1 MSKHRRRRSS
11 DARHVRLYH
20 HVLNS
25 QAWLA
30 LSAPARVVYIEI
42 FRLYNGAN
50 NGQLALSVRT
60 AAERCR
66 IAKDT
71 AARAFKELEELRFIE
86 CMQKGAFSYKV
97 RHATEWRI
105 TELRCDVTGRLPDKN
120 FMRWGRDKRKPVPN
134 DALTVPKQAQK
145 AA

>member
-71 AARAFKELEELRFIE
+71 AARAFKELED
-86 CMQKGAFSYKV
+86 
-97 RHATEWRI
+97 
-105 TELRCDVTGRLPDKN
+105 DVTGRLPDKN
-120 FMRWGRDKRKPVPN
+120 FMRWGRDKQKPVPN